1 MKTEQPI
8 MPRAI
13 GPVVTLSLSAIALF
27 ISLARAAGDAG
38 PDILGVRPGMSPEQ
52 VYETLKSI
60 DVTHRVTVAQVY
72 IPALLGNK
80 TAVYAMAPESRN
92 SGGEETMSV
101 WISLPPNP
109 QQVWSVQRQFNGSI
123 HTTIGQIIESLRQKY
138 GPETVASMSNP
149 NANPNAPDMFWIYD
163 GKGHLA
169 DPATGKHIQKDC
181 ANYGLQSISISNMPG
196 PPGSQVQSG
205 ALSPT
210 YGVQGPLQI
219 TDQNDPTKHVD
230 CQGWIQ
236 IHAYASGGF
245 LDHGVFNDSLFVSI
259 TDFGIQKRAA
269 YALNQVLTG
278 AANKQLQQDLNRANQ
293 QAVPKL

>member
-1 MKTEQPI
+1 MQRPT
-8 MPRAI
+8 R
-13 GPVVTLSLSAIALF
+13 PVVTLSLSAVTLF
-27 ISLARAAGDAG
+27 MSTAQAAGDAG
-38 PDILGVRPGMSPEQ
+38 PDILGVRTGMSPEQ
-52 VYETLKSI
+52 AYETLKGI
-60 DVTHRVTVAQVY
+60 DVTHRVTVGQVP

-101 WISLPPNP
+101 WISLPPNA
-109 QQVWSVQRQFNGSI
+109 QQVWSVQRQFNNSI
-123 HTTIGQIIESLRQKY
+123 HTTLEQIVDSLRQKY
-138 GPETVASMSNP
+138 GPETVSTMTP
-149 NANPNAPDMFWIYD
+149 NHPDMFWIYD

-181 ANYGLQSISISNMPG
+181 GNYGLLPVPIGNMPG
-196 PPGSQVQSG
+196 PPGSQVQAG
-205 ALSPT
+205 AVST
-210 YGVQGPLQI
+210 AYAVNGPLQI
-219 TDQNDPTKHVD
+219 TDQNDPTKHMD

-236 IHAYASGGF
+236 IHAYAVGGV

-278 AANKQLQQDLNRANQ
+278 AANKQLQQDLKKANQ
-293 QAVPKL
+293 AAVPKL

>member
-1 MKTEQPI
+1 MRTRMKWSI
-8 MPRAI
+8 A
-13 GPVVTLSLSAIALF
+13 TLALAT
-27 ISLARAAGDAG
+27 LAFSTLPAHAEGTGG
-38 PDILGVRPGMSPEQ
+38 PDILGVHTGMSPEQ
-52 VYETLKSI
+52 VYEALKSI
-60 DVTHRVTVAQVY
+60 DVTHRVTVAQVP

-92 SGGEETMSV
+92 SGAQETMSV

-123 HTTIGQIIESLRQKY
+123 HTTMEQIVDSLRQKY

-181 ANYGLQSISISNMPG
+181 GNYGLQPVPINNMPG
-196 PPGSQVQSG
+196 PPAGQVQAG
-205 ALSPT
+205 AISAA
-210 YGVQGPLQI
+210 YGVNGPLQI
-219 TDQNDPTKHVD
+219 TDQNDPTKHLD

-236 IHAYASGGF
+236 IHAYAGGF
-245 LDHGVFNDSLFVSI
+245 MDHGVFNDNLFVSI

-278 AANKQLQQDLNRANQ
+278 AANKQQQQDLNKANQ